1 MNHAASS
8 SMKVAIGA
16 TMAFIATPLFYLLIR
31 ALERSPSEI
40 LQLVI
45 RPKTIQVISNTALL
59 VLMVV
64 LINIVIATLIAT
76 GIYLTDI
83 PYSRLLLV
91 PLTLPLA
98 IPSYVFTYTWVA
110 LVGNLSGISAAIFIL
125 VLTTL
130 PYPLLTISIALSRVD
145 AGVVEVART
154 LGFRKREVLF
164 KVILPQIRGGIGAG
178 AVLSGLYVLSDFG
191 AVSLLNVE
199 TLTVSI
205 QNIYQSTY
213 DRSAAAIV
221 ALILILVSLIFVVAG
236 ERFKAPETRKL
247 PESRIATQE
256 FRSNSSLAKTLLFA
270 LISLYTILAVAVPF
284 YVLISR
290 FLSNPSEIEF
300 GNLLTTSIGTVF
312 VAFLG
317 ALFAL
322 IVSTPVA
329 LLIAQHQSKFAK
341 YSERFILLSHA
352 LPGIVIGLAL
362 VSIASK
368 IGFLYQ
374 TLFLLGIAY
383 SLLFLPKAVASSANS
398 LQRIPES
405 IKEVAQTLGKNR
417 SQIAR
422 EVSFPIAAPSIGLGA
437 VLVFLSA
444 MKELPA
450 TLMLR
455 PTGFETLATEIW
467 SFASIN
473 KFNEAAPY
481 ALFLVLIAS
490 IPTFILSLKSEAT
503 TSERTEPT
511 KEELDDLVRD

>member
-1 MNHAASS
+1 
-8 SMKVAIGA
+8 MKVAIGA
-16 TMAFIATPLFYLLIR
+16 TLAFIASPLIYLLIR
-31 ALERSPSEI
+31 TLERSPLEI
-40 LQLVI
+40 LQLIV
-45 RPKTIQVISNTALL
+45 RPKTVQIMSTTAFL

-64 LINIVIATLIAT
+64 LINVVIATLIST
-76 GIYLTDI
+76 GIYLTNI

-98 IPSYVFTYTWVA
+98 IPSYVFTYTWIA
-110 LVGNLSGISAAIFIL
+110 LAGNLSGISAAIFIL

-130 PYPLLTISIALSRVD
+130 PYPLLTISIALSRLD

-154 LGFRKREVLF
+154 LGFKKREVLF
-164 KVILPQIRGGIGAG
+164 KVIFPQIRGGIGAG

-205 QNIYQSTY
+205 QNIYRSTY
-213 DRSAAAIV
+213 DRSAAATI
-221 ALILILVSLIFVVAG
+221 ALILILISLIFVIVG
-236 ERFKAPETRKL
+236 ERFKAPETRIL
-247 PESRIATQE
+247 PDSRIAMQE
-256 FRSNSSLAKTLLFA
+256 FRSNGPIAKTALFGA
-270 LISLYTILAVAVPF
+270 ISLYTTLAVLVPF

-290 FLSNPSEIEF
+290 FLTNPSEIDF
-300 GNLLTTSIGTVF
+300 SNLLATSIGTIF

-317 ALFAL
+317 ALIAL
-322 IVSTPVA
+322 VISTPIA
-329 LLIAQHQSKFAK
+329 LLIAQHQGRFAR

-383 SLLFLPKAVASSANS
+383 SLLFLPKAVASSSNS

-481 ALFLVLIAS
+481 ALFLVLIAT
-490 IPTFILSLKSEAT
+490 IPTFILSLKSE
-503 TSERTEPT
+503 TSTAERAQLV
-511 KEELDDLVRD
+511 KEEIDDFARN

>member
-1 MNHAASS
+1 
-8 SMKVAIGA
+8 MKVVIGA
-16 TMAFIATPLFYLLIR
+16 TLVFIASPLIYLLIR
-31 ALERSPSEI
+31 TLERSPSEI
-40 LQLVI
+40 LQLIV
-45 RPKTIQVISNTALL
+45 RPKTVQIISTTAFLVI
-59 VLMVV
+59 MVV
-64 LINIVIATLIAT
+64 LINVVVAALIST
-76 GIYLTDI
+76 GIYLTNI

-98 IPSYVFTYTWVA
+98 IPSYVFTYTWIA
-110 LVGNLSGISAAIFIL
+110 LAGNLSGIYAAIFIL

-154 LGFRKREVLF
+154 LGLKKREVLF
-164 KVILPQIRGGIGAG
+164 KVILPQVRGGIGAG

-205 QNIYQSTY
+205 KNIYGATY
-213 DRSAAAIV
+213 DRSAAATV

-236 ERFKAPETRKL
+236 DRFKAPETRKL
-247 PESRIATQE
+247 PDTRIAMEE
-256 FRSNSSLAKTLLFA
+256 FKSNGIIAKTALFGS
-270 LISLYTILAVAVPF
+270 ISLYTMLAVVVPF

-290 FLSNPSEIEF
+290 FLYNPSEIDF
-300 GNLLTTSIGTVF
+300 SNLLATSIGTIF
-312 VAFLG
+312 VALLG
-317 ALFAL
+317 ALIAL
-322 IVSTPVA
+322 VVSTPVA
-329 LLIAQHQSKFAK
+329 LLIAQYQGRFAR

-383 SLLFLPKAVASSANS
+383 SLLFLPKAVASSSNS

-455 PTGFETLATEIW
+455 PTGFDTLATEIW

-481 ALFLVLIAS
+481 ALFLVLIAT
-490 IPTFILSLKSEAT
+490 IPTFILSLKSETST
-503 TSERTEPT
+503 TESAQLV
-511 KEELDDLVRD
+511 KEDIDDFARN

>member
-1 MNHAASS
+1 
-8 SMKVAIGA
+8 MKAAIGV
-16 TMAFIATPLFYLLIR
+16 TLAFIASPLIYLLIR
-31 ALERSPSEI
+31 TLERSPLEI
-40 LQLVI
+40 LQLI
-45 RPKTIQVISNTALL
+45 ARPKTVQIIGTTAFLVII
-59 VLMVV
+59 VV
-64 LINIVIATLIAT
+64 IINVVIATLIST
-76 GIYLTDI
+76 GIYLTNI
-83 PYSRLLLV
+83 PYSRLFLV

-98 IPSYVFTYTWVA
+98 IPSYVFTYTWIA
-110 LVGNLSGISAAIFIL
+110 LAGNLSGISAAIFIL

-130 PYPLLTISIALSRVD
+130 PYPLLTISIAFSRLD
-145 AGVVEVART
+145 AGVIEVART
-154 LGFRKREVLF
+154 LGFNKIEVLF
-164 KVILPQIRGGIGAG
+164 KVIFPQIRGGIGAG

-205 QNIYQSTY
+205 QNIYRSTY
-213 DRSAAAIV
+213 DRSAAATI
-221 ALILILVSLIFVVAG
+221 ALILILVSLIFVIAG
-236 ERFKAPETRKL
+236 ERFKAQDTPKL
-247 PESRIATQE
+247 PESRIAMQE
-256 FRSNSSLAKTLLFA
+256 FRSNGPIAKTALFG
-270 LISLYTILAVAVPF
+270 LISLYTIFAVLVPF

-290 FLSNPSEIEF
+290 LLYNPSKIDF
-300 GNLLTTSIGTVF
+300 RSLLATSIGTIF

-317 ALFAL
+317 ALIAL
-322 IVSTPVA
+322 VVSTPVA
-329 LLIAQHQSKFAK
+329 ILIAQHHGRFAR

-352 LPGIVIGLAL
+352 LPGIVIGLSL

-383 SLLFLPKAVASSANS
+383 SLLFLPKAVASSSNS

-467 SFASIN
+467 SYAAIN

-481 ALFLVLIAS
+481 ALFLVLIAT
-490 IPTFILSLKSEAT
+490 IPTFILSLKSETST
-503 TSERTEPT
+503 TESSQLE
-511 KEELDDLVRD
+511 KEELDDLARN